1 MWLLPTIDGVAL
13 KILDL
18 PYTEITYATDSLFG
32 RLFRTPTPYSL
43 IIFADG
49 TGELVQYPPQ
59 TVVNA
64 AKYAFLGGH
73 QNILNA
79 EMEAAVIAAG
89 FPELIK
95 EVDDV
100 SYRVQNKKPRILRR
114 VPKGR

>member
-1 MWLLPTIDGVAL
+1 MSWFSIH
-13 KILDL
+13 
-18 PYTEITYATDSLFG
+18 S
-32 RLFRTPTPYSL
+32 
-43 IIFADG
+43 
-49 TGELVQYPPQ
+49 Q

-79 EMEAAVIAAG
+79 ETEAAVIAAG

-100 SYRVQNKKPRILRR
+100 SYRVQNKNHASYAECLKDANPVINGDTTSKHSKDLKDYAYARSLGLQ
-114 VPKGR
+114 PKDSSGVEARKTLQEAGA